1 MKTVG
6 IGRYEP
12 VAALGLADTLH
23 RPLPDSVVFNMV
35 SHASET
41 PGDLT

>member
-6 IGRYEP
+6 IGRYEL

-23 RPLPDSVVFNMV
+23 HPLPDSVVFNMV
-35 SHASET
+35 SHMSET
-41 PGDLT
+41 PRDFT